1 MKTTFLN
8 PTFARRHSRFTRR
21 TKAANAPLNKQA
33 TPTLQ
38 LHVNE
43 PYESAIEALHRSFDR
58 VMKKLDRIEAKVDL
72 LGNAIK
78 LPE

>member
-1 MKTTFLN
+1 MKTTFLT

-21 TKAANAPLNKQA
+21 AKAANAPCDMQA
-33 TPTLQ
+33 TPTQQ

-43 PYESAIEALHRSFDR
+43 PYEIAIEALRRSFDR

-72 LGNAIK
+72 LVNAIK